1 MYTYMEDALDYLTDY
16 ASKHHI
22 RIMWASLSPITP
34 PGSNFE
40 YRSVVM
46 NSNWHNPKEFIF
58 QLAHEISHVIHG
70 DKGDIVY
77 YHASFTGKESVEYKA
92 NVGAVRLL
100 VPFFCRETDKENVN
114 QQRFMKAFDVPS
126 YLSGVVTKELKKY
139 HWDK

>member
-46 NSNWHNPKEFIF
+46 NSNWHNPREFMF

-70 DKGDIVY
+70 DKGDVYY
-77 YHASFTGKESVEYKA
+77 YHACFTGKESVEYKA
-92 NVGAVRLL
+92 NVGAVKLL
-100 VPFFCRETDKENVN
+100 IPFYCQDTDIQCVN
-114 QQRFMKAFDVPS
+114 SANFMKAFHVPH
-126 YLSGVVTKELKKY
+126 YLSSIVSEEIKKY
-139 HWDK
+139 YAN